1 MEKPFQ
7 YTNSQFR
14 IFLDE
19 LAWRNLST
27 LLFDS
32 TGKKV
37 KEVISIEPVNF
48 RFTEIWLNDKNFA
61 ETIVDMANSLDS
73 FGVL

>member
-1 MEKPFQ
+1 MQNPFQ
-7 YTNSQFR
+7 LSPSEFR

-19 LAWRNLST
+19 LSWRKLSP

-37 KEVISIEPVNF
+37 KEVISIEPIDF
-48 RFTEIWLNDKNFA
+48 RFTEIWLNDKKFA
-61 ETIVDMANSLDS
+61 ETIIDMANSLE
-73 FGVL
+73 